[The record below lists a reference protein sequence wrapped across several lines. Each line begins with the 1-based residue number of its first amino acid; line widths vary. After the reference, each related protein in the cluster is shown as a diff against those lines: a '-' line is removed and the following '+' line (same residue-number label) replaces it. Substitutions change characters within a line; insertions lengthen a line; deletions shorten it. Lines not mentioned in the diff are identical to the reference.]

1 VTVQNAVADSQG
13 LLDTSIF
20 VAREVGRPL
29 GPLPPRGAISV
40 VTVAELHLG
49 VLIADDPPVHAR
61 RMRTFQSVQE
71 LFDPIPID
79 AAIARVFAALVAEA
93 RHQGHRPKA
102 HDAWIAATAVAHGL
116 PLYTRDDDFA
126 AIPRVV
132 VVRV

>member
-1 VTVQNAVADSQG
+1 VSVQDAVADDHG

-20 VAREVGRPL
+20 IAQEVGRPL

-40 VTVAELHLG
+40 VTVAELRLG
-49 VLIADDPPVHAR
+49 VLMADDPTVHAR

-71 LFDPIPID
+71 LFDPMPID
-79 AAIARVFAALVAEA
+79 AAIARVFAELVAEA
-93 RHQGHRPKA
+93 RHQGRRPRA

-116 PLYTRDDDFA
+116 PLYTQDDDFA